1 MAVVI
6 SKRRKVINRLM
17 IAFVI
22 VITIIFL
29 IPIYWI
35 SSTTFKSLQDSTAI
49 PPKVFFTPEL
59 TGLVKVFTKRTML
72 RKDPSPQKLA
82 KATWYE
88 KLVYESGEKI
98 LRASSYP
105 SRLWNSIIISVVST
119 FLSLSMGTL
128 AAYGFSRF
136 KLAGANDWLFFI
148 LSTRMLPPVVI
159 IIPLFL
165 MYRTLGLY
173 DTHFGLILLYTA
185 FNLSFS
191 VWLMKGFIDEIPV
204 EYEEAAMIDGY
215 SRFEAFWKIVLP
227 QSVTGMAATSVFCFI
242 TAWNEYA
249 FALILSS
256 RNAQTAPPFIPSQ
269 MGSGLPDWSAIAGGT
284 LIFLIPVVIFT
295 FALRK
300 HLLRGVTF
308 GAIRK

>member
-6 SKRRKVINRLM
+6 SQKRKIVNRLM
-17 IAFVI
+17 IATVI
-22 VITIIFL
+22 LVMIIFL

-35 SSTTFKSLQDSTAI
+35 TSTSFKSLQDSTAV
-49 PPKVFFTPEL
+49 PPKVAFTPEL
-59 TGLVKVFTKRTML
+59 TGMVKVFTKRSML
-72 RKDPSPQKLA
+72 RRDPSPETLA
-82 KATWYE
+82 KSTWYE
-88 KLVYESGEKI
+88 KLVFNSGEKI
-98 LRASSYP
+98 LRASAYP
-105 SRLWNSIIISVVST
+105 SRLWNSIIISVIST
-119 FLSLSMGTL
+119 FLSISMGTL
-128 AAYGFSRF
+128 TAYGFSRF
-136 KLAGANDWLFFI
+136 KMGGADDWLFFI
-148 LSTRMLPPVVI
+148 LSTRMLPPVVVT
-159 IIPLFL
+159 IPLFL

-173 DTHFGLILLYTA
+173 DTHFGMILLYTA

-227 QSVTGMAATSVFCFI
+227 QSVTGMAATAVFCFI
-242 TAWNEYA
+242 AAWNEYA

-269 MGSGLPDWSAIAGGT
+269 MGSGLPDWTAIAAGT
-284 LIFLIPVVIFT
+284 VIFLIPVVIFT